1 MTTASDTPTT
11 AAPTSAPLFY
21 NRPVPLQADVH
32 ADVRILPGRLGFAAA
47 TNSIPLV
54 AGEFALALHH
64 YPILF
69 AGDDAVPMAAV
80 GVTEDNLFVSEG
92 EWDANSYIPAYVR
105 RHPFIFIDTGDEN
118 QFLLG
123 LDEESDRVVK
133 GGSEGQPLF
142 VDGKA
147 EEIVQNALDFCGQF
161 TREHEQTRAFSQALK
176 AQDLLVVRNATVRTH
191 DGREFNL
198 NGFQVI
204 DAEKLQA
211 LPEAIVVDWHRK
223 GWLSL
228 ANQHLMSLGRFSDL
242 TNRMAA
248 RAA

>member
-1 MTTASDTPTT
+1 MTTASDTPTE
-11 AAPTSAPLFY
+11 AAPSSAPLFY

-32 ADVRILPGRLGFAAA
+32 ADVRILPGKLSFAAA

-54 AGEFALALHH
+54 VGEFSLALHH

-69 AGDDAVPMAAV
+69 AGDAAVPMAAV
-80 GVTEDNLFVSEG
+80 GVAEDNLFVTEG
-92 EWDANSYIPAYVR
+92 EWDAASYIPAYVR
-105 RHPFIFIDTGDEN
+105 RHPFIFIDTGEEN

-123 LDEESDRVVK
+123 LDEDSERVVK
-133 GGSEGQPLF
+133 GGDEGQPLF
-142 VDGKA
+142 ANGKA

-161 TREHEQTRAFSQALK
+161 TREHEQTREFSQALK
-176 AQDLLVVRNATVRTH
+176 DNDLLVVRNATVRTN

-204 DAEKLQA
+204 DAEKLRD
-211 LPEAIVVDWHRK
+211 LPDATVIDWHRK

-242 TNRMAA
+242 TNRLSV
-248 RAA
+248 RAG